1 MGTGKTHL
9 VNTIA
14 QQTSR
19 ELLSYQLSP
28 ETDAAS
34 LIGGYIQASDGQF
47 KWRPGPLALAAS
59 EGKWILL
66 EDVDQAGGDCFTLI
80 AQLIERNVLAVA
92 GHGRPIVPHSN
103 FRLFLT
109 QRANDLN
116 SSGTC
121 SSLYVKC
128 HLVRLP
134 EHTKLSLENI
144 VKVHFP
150 DLLPQI
156 LCLPVQILSAVEH
169 ASGGQVL
176 NRRLGVRDC
185 LTFARRL
192 SKARSS
198 SSSGSKQVAYALLD
212 AIDIFAA
219 HLHKREQKSLFYR
232 RISDVLSA
240 NKETLRAL
248 QNDTLSHDPVEF
260 LLDKYRPE
268 LAEESEELIAGR
280 ANIGNLFHL
289 IIFSHS
295 LFRSN
300 WRAQSEAT
308 ETVSYGANYNSFSD
322 Y

>member
-1 MGTGKTHL
+1 M
-9 VNTIA
+9 
-14 QQTSR
+14 
-19 ELLSYQLSP
+19 
-28 ETDAAS
+28 
-34 LIGGYIQASDGQF
+34 
-47 KWRPGPLALAAS
+47 
-59 EGKWILL
+59 
-66 EDVDQAGGDCFTLI
+66 
-80 AQLIERNVLAVA
+80 
-92 GHGRPIVPHSN
+92 PHSD

-116 SSGTC
+116 SSGLC

-128 HLVRLP
+128 HLVCLP

-144 VKVHFP
+144 VKAHFP

-156 LCLPVQILSAVEH
+156 LCLPVQILNAVEQ

-198 SSSGSKQVAYALLD
+198 SASGSKQVAYALLD
-212 AIDIFAA
+212 AIDVFAA
-219 HLHKREQKSLFYR
+219 HLHKREQKSLFYQ

-268 LAEESEELIAGR
+268 LAEETGKLTAGR
-280 ANIGNLFHL
+280 ATIGMLFDL
-289 IIFSHS
+289 IILFSFFVKES
-295 LFRSN
+295 WEN
-300 WRAQSEAT
+300 
-308 ETVSYGANYNSFSD
+308 
-322 Y
+322 